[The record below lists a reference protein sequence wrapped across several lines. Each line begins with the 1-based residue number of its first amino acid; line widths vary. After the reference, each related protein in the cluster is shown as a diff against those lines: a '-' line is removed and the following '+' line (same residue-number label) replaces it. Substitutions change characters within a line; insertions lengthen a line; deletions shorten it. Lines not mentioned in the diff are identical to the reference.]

1 MAVVKQCYYEVLQVA
16 KSASGEELKKSY
28 RKLAMEF
35 HPDRNPGNTEAEH
48 KFKTLSEAYDVL
60 RDEQKRAAYDRYGH
74 AAFEQG
80 GGAGQGGFGF
90 DFGAGFA
97 DIFDEMFGDMMGRR
111 GGGGGRQGPA
121 RGQDLRYNMEIT
133 LEEAFHGKKATVT
146 VPSSIACEKCK
157 GSGSKDGAAP
167 STCPGC
173 KGAGK
178 IRGQQGFFTVERI
191 CPTCHGGGQVITDP
205 CPKCNGAGRTRKEKS
220 LDVTIPPGVEEG
232 TRIRLAGEGEA
243 GMHGAPAGDLYI
255 FLAIAPHRMF
265 QRDGAN
271 LFMRLP
277 LPMTTAVLGG
287 EVEVPGLDGS
297 KIKVIVPKG
306 CQNGHRFRLKSKG
319 MTVLRS
325 TARGDMFLETAV
337 EVPVNL
343 TDKQKKL
350 LEEFEKDGDA
360 ATSSPECASFF
371 AKVKDFIGAGGA
383 GEKAK

>member
-1 MAVVKQCYYEVLQVA
+1 MAAAKQCYYEVLQVA
-16 KSASGEELKKSY
+16 KTASGDELKKSY

-35 HPDRNPGNTEAEH
+35 HPDRNPGNKEAEH
-48 KFKTLSEAYDVL
+48 KFKTLSEAYDIL

-80 GGAGQGGFGF
+80 GGGQGGFGF
-90 DFGAGFA
+90 DFSTGFA

-111 GGGGGRQGPA
+111 GGGRQRGPA
-121 RGQDLRYNMEIT
+121 RGADLRYNMEIT
-133 LEEAFHGKKATVT
+133 LEEAFVGKKASVT
-146 VPSSIACEKCK
+146 VPSSIACDKCK

-178 IRGQQGFFTVERI
+178 IRSQQGFFTVERV

-205 CPKCNGAGRTRKEKS
+205 CQKCGGAGRTRKEKT
-220 LDVTIPPGVEEG
+220 LEVTVPPGVEEG

-243 GMHGAPAGDLYI
+243 GMSGAPPGDLYI
-255 FLAIAPHRMF
+255 FLAISPHRLY

-271 LFMRLP
+271 LFMRMP
-277 LPMTTAVLGG
+277 IPMTTAALGG
-287 EVEVPGLDGS
+287 EVEMPVIDGS
-297 KIKVIVPKG
+297 RIKVQIPKG

-319 MTVLRS
+319 MSVLRS
-325 TARGDMFLETAV
+325 TARGDMFLEAAI

-343 TDKQKKL
+343 TDKQRKL
-350 LEEFEKDGDA
+350 LEEFEKGGDA
-360 ATSSPECASFF
+360 ATYSPECTGFLD
-371 AKVKDFIGAGGA
+371 KVKDFLGAGA
-383 GEKAK
+383 KAEK

>member
-1 MAVVKQCYYEVLQVA
+1 MSAVKQCYYEVLQVDKTA
-16 KSASGEELKKSY
+16 TGDDLKKSY
-28 RKLAMEF
+28 RKLAMQF
-35 HPDRNPGNTEAEH
+35 HPDRNPGDKEAEH
-48 KFKTLSEAYDVL
+48 KFKVLSEAYDIL

-80 GGAGQGGFGF
+80 GGGQGGFGF

-111 GGGGGRQGPA
+111 GGRGGRGPA
-121 RGQDLRYNMEIT
+121 RGQDLRYNMEIS
-133 LEEAFHGKKATVT
+133 LEEAFHGKKASIT

-173 KGAGK
+173 RGAGK

-205 CPKCNGAGRTRKEKS
+205 CPKCGGAGRTRKEKT

-255 FLAIAPHRMF
+255 FLAIAGHRMF

-271 LFMRLP
+271 LFMRMP
-277 LPMTTAVLGG
+277 IPMTTAALGG
-287 EVEVPGLDGS
+287 EVEMPVIDGS
-297 KIKVIVPKG
+297 KIKVQIPKG
-306 CQNGHRFRLKSKG
+306 CQNGHRFRLKGKG
-319 MTVLRS
+319 MSVLRS
-325 TARGDMFLETAV
+325 TARGDMFLEAAV

-343 TDKQKKL
+343 TDKQRKL
-350 LEEFEKDGDA
+350 LEEFESDGE
-360 ATSSPECASFF
+360 ATTYSPECSTFF
-371 AKVKDFIGAGGA
+371 DKVKEFIGAA
-383 GEKAK
+383 AKPAK

>member
-1 MAVVKQCYYEVLQVA
+1 MAAVKQCYYEVLQVA
-16 KSASGEELKKSY
+16 KTASGDELKKSY

-48 KFKTLSEAYDVL
+48 KFKVLSEAYDIL

-80 GGAGQGGFGF
+80 GGGF
-90 DFGAGFA
+90 DFGTGFA

-111 GGGGGRQGPA
+111 GGRGGRGPA

-133 LEEAFHGKKATVT
+133 LEEAFYGKKASIS
-146 VPSSIACEKCK
+146 VPSSIACDKCK
-157 GSGSKDGAAP
+157 GTGGKDGAAP

-178 IRGQQGFFTVERI
+178 IRSQQGFFTVERV

-205 CPKCNGAGRTRKEKS
+205 CPKCSGAGRTRKDKT

-232 TRIRLAGEGEA
+232 TRIRLAGEGET
-243 GMHGAPAGDLYI
+243 GMQGAPAGDLYI
-255 FLAIAPHRMF
+255 FLAIVPHRMF

-271 LFMRLP
+271 LFMRMP
-277 LPMTTAVLGG
+277 IPMTTAALGG
-287 EVEVPGLDGS
+287 ELEMPVIDGT
-297 KIKVIVPKG
+297 KIKVQVPKG
-306 CQNGHRFRLKSKG
+306 CQNGHRFRLKGKG
-319 MTVLRS
+319 MSVLRS
-325 TARGDMFLETAV
+325 QARGDMFLEAAI

-350 LEEFEKDGDA
+350 LEEFEKDGEA
-360 ATSSPECASFF
+360 ATYSPECTGFF
-371 AKVKDFIGAGGA
+371 DKVKDFIGAA
-383 GEKAK
+383 AKAK

>member
-1 MAVVKQCYYEVLQVA
+1 MAAAAKKCFYEILGVA
-16 KSASGEELKKSY
+16 KTASGDDLKKSY

-35 HPDRNPGNTEAEH
+35 HPDRNPGNKEAEH
-48 KFKTLSEAYDVL
+48 KFKVLSEAYDIL

-80 GGAGQGGFGF
+80 QGGGGGFGF
-90 DFGAGFA
+90 DFGTGFA

-111 GGGGGRQGPA
+111 GGRGQGPA

-133 LEEAFHGKKATVT
+133 LEEAFHGKKATIT

-173 KGAGK
+173 RGAGK
-178 IRGQQGFFTVERI
+178 IRSQQGFFTVERI

-205 CPKCNGAGRTRKEKS
+205 CPKCAGAGRTRKEKS

-255 FLAIAPHRMF
+255 FLAISPHRMF

-271 LFMRLP
+271 LFMRMP
-277 LPMTTAVLGG
+277 IPMTTAVLGG
-287 EVEVPGLDGS
+287 ELEMPVIDGS
-297 KIKVIVPKG
+297 NIKVQVPKG
-306 CQNGHRFRLKSKG
+306 CQNGHRFRLKGKG
-319 MTVLRS
+319 MSVLRS
-325 TARGDMFLETAV
+325 TARGDMFLEAAI

-343 TDKQKKL
+343 TDKQRKL
-350 LEEFEKDGDA
+350 MEEFEKDSEA
-360 ATSSPECASFF
+360 ATYSPECTSFLS
-371 AKVKDFIGAGGA
+371 KVKEFLGTGT
-383 GEKAK
+383 K

>member
-1 MAVVKQCYYEVLQVA
+1 MAAVKQCYYEILGVA
-16 KSASGEELKKSY
+16 KTASGDDLKKSY
-28 RKLAMEF
+28 RKLAMDF
-35 HPDRNPGNTEAEH
+35 HPDRNPGNKEAEH
-48 KFKTLSEAYDVL
+48 KFKVLSEAYDIL

-80 GGAGQGGFGF
+80 NGGGAGGFGF

-111 GGGGGRQGPA
+111 GGGGRGGPA

-133 LEEAFHGKKATVT
+133 LEEAFNGKKASVT
-146 VPSSIACEKCK
+146 IPSSVACEKCK
-157 GSGSKDGAAP
+157 GSGAKDGAAP

-178 IRGQQGFFTVERI
+178 IRSQQGFFTVERV
-191 CPTCHGGGQVITDP
+191 CPTCHGGGKVITDP
-205 CPKCNGAGRTRKEKS
+205 CPKCSGAGRTRKEKS
-220 LDVTIPPGVEEG
+220 LDVTSPPGVEEG

-255 FLAIAPHRMF
+255 FLAITPHRMF

-271 LFMRLP
+271 LFMRMP
-277 LPMTTAVLGG
+277 ISMTAAVLGA
-287 EVEVPGLDGS
+287 EVEMPVIDGS
-297 KIKVIVPKG
+297 KVKVQIPKG

-319 MTVLRS
+319 MSVLRS
-325 TARGDMFLETAV
+325 TARGDMFLEAAI

-343 TDKQKKL
+343 TDKQRKL
-350 LEEFEKDGDA
+350 MEEFEKDGEA
-360 ATSSPECASFF
+360 ATYSPECSSFLG
-371 AKVKDFIGAGGA
+371 KVKEFIAGAA
-383 GEKAK
+383 RAEK

>member
-1 MAVVKQCYYEVLQVA
+1 MAAAKQCYYEVLQVA
-16 KSASGEELKKSY
+16 RSASGDELKKSY

-35 HPDRNPGNTEAEH
+35 HPDRNPGNKDAEH
-48 KFKTLSEAYDVL
+48 KFKSLSEAYDVL

-80 GGAGQGGFGF
+80 GGGQGGGGF
-90 DFGAGFA
+90 DFSSGFA

-111 GGGGGRQGPA
+111 GGGRNRGPQ
-121 RGQDLRYNMEIT
+121 RGADVRFNMEIT
-133 LEEAFHGKKATVT
+133 LEEAFVGKKATIT
-146 VPSSIACEKCK
+146 VPSSISCDKCK
-157 GSGSKDGAAP
+157 GAGSKDGAAP

-178 IRGQQGFFTVERI
+178 IRSQQGFFTVERI

-205 CPKCNGAGRTRKEKS
+205 CPKCGGAGRTRKDKS

-243 GMHGAPAGDLYI
+243 GMTGAPPGDLYI
-255 FLAIAPHRMF
+255 FLAISPHRMF

-271 LFMRLP
+271 LFMRMP
-277 LPMTTAVLGG
+277 IPMTTAALGG
-287 EVEVPGLDGS
+287 ELEMPVIDGS
-297 KIKVIVPKG
+297 KIKVQVPKG

-319 MTVLRS
+319 MSVLRS
-325 TARGDMFLETAV
+325 TARGDMFLEAAI

-343 TDKQKKL
+343 TDKQRKL
-350 LEEFEKDGDA
+350 LEEFEKDGEA
-360 ATSSPECASFF
+360 ATYSPECTSFF
-371 AKVKDFIGAGGA
+371 DKVKDFIGAGV
-383 GEKAK
+383 KAK

>member
-1 MAVVKQCYYEVLQVA
+1 MAAVKQCYYEILGVA
-16 KSASGEELKKSY
+16 KTASGDDLKKSY

-35 HPDRNPGNTEAEH
+35 HPDRNPGNKDAEH
-48 KFKTLSEAYDVL
+48 KFKVLSEAYDIL

-80 GGAGQGGFGF
+80 NGGGAGGF
-90 DFGAGFA
+90 DFGTGFA

-111 GGGGGRQGPA
+111 GGGRGPA
-121 RGQDLRYNMEIT
+121 RGQDLRYNMEIS
-133 LEEAFHGKKATVT
+133 LEEAFHGKKAAVT

-157 GSGSKDGAAP
+157 GSGAKDGAAP

-178 IRGQQGFFTVERI
+178 IRRQQGLFTVERV

-205 CPKCNGAGRTRKEKS
+205 CPKCSGAGRTRKEKT

-243 GMHGAPAGDLYI
+243 GMNGAPAGDLYI
-255 FLAIAPHRMF
+255 FLAISPHRMF

-271 LFMRLP
+271 LFMRMP
-277 LPMTTAVLGG
+277 ISMTAAVLGS
-287 EVEVPGLDGS
+287 EVEMPAVDGS
-297 KIKVIVPKG
+297 KVKVQIPKG
-306 CQNGHRFRLKSKG
+306 CQNGHRFRLKGKG
-319 MTVLRS
+319 MSVLRS
-325 TARGDMFLETAV
+325 TACGDMFLEAAV

-343 TDKQKKL
+343 TDKQRKL
-350 LEEFEKDGDA
+350 MEEFEKGGET
-360 ATSSPECASFF
+360 ATYSPECTGFLD
-371 AKVKDFIGAGGA
+371 KVKDFLGSTA
-383 GEKAK
+383 KAK